1 MSPNHWNKAI
11 IEEFRANGGEVK
23 GHQFPGSPLLLLHTI
38 GAKSGKKHVNPAA
51 YIMEGDQYVIIA
63 SMAGAPKHPD
73 WYYNLLTNPTV
84 TVEAGTEQFQAIAK
98 VVDEPERTRLYNKM
112 AAVRPS
118 FTEYQK
124 KTTRVI
130 PVIALTR
137 IK

>member
-1 MSPNHWNKAI
+1 MSPNDWNTAI

-23 GHQFPGSPLLLLHTI
+23 GHQFPGSPLLLLHTT
-38 GAKSGKKHVNPAA
+38 GAKSGKEHVNPAA

-73 WYYNLLTNPTV
+73 WYYNLLANPTV
-84 TVEAGTEQFQAIAK
+84 TVEAGTERFQATAK

-137 IK
+137 IQ